1 MWPSHRWLTLL
12 LLLGLLTFT
21 GAACAGEEVP
31 QDIPPGIEQDAEQ
44 LNEEVQQRLD
54 ALEQRV
60 NELEPR
66 IRQELDQGL
75 EEIRQEIR
83 QLQTTET

>member
-1 MWPSHRWLTLL
+1 MGPSHRWLIVV

-31 QDIPPGIEQDAEQ
+31 QDIAPEVGQDVERI
-44 LNEEVQQRLD
+44 NEDVQRRLE

-83 QLQTTET
+83 QLQTEP